1 MNKKTKKILKN
12 ILSVFMAVLL
22 CLGAFPI
29 SAVTALAA
37 SYNVHTS
44 ADLTNTAHQQEAD
57 NAALIG
63 NLSKYRVDLTNG
75 NFIIGEEPWAQG
87 YNIRHT
93 VMLPVSKIPQSAS
106 ETKVYEDVCKIRYT
120 DAGRLPNGTE
130 FDIEYTLKKV
140 TLQGT
145 TNSYNSEMK
154 YVEVAAGSVDGV
166 LSGCYAHKSDYSAFT
181 AITPYGKNEWTV
193 KVIPK
198 DGSIEGNFK
207 LPQLFED
214 VDILVQNPGPYAES
228 IELVSG
234 FGSNTWVQSG
244 TQLEI
249 SNNGSRYSATVA
261 GVNTPSHDP
270 SVAFLAIANN
280 KEYKLNWYG
289 LGCRTYITP
298 KSALGVYSSV
308 TKSVKEKLV
317 NIGSSVHY
325 SILAD
330 TSYTNEQTQKQVV
343 KVIDVLDKVLDAE
356 TAKVTVLNPK
366 GNDVT
371 KYWTVSIGETNKQ
384 QLIIQPNKPADMN
397 GAYTVNISAKVREDA
412 DFTGYEKR
420 MDGETTYYTVPNYAR
435 LCIKYVFG
443 LFTDDKS
450 NEVIFEVP
458 VTPEHKV
465 SKIQL
470 DKDVDQEKLV
480 GAKAGDSL
488 AYTFKITNTGESVL
502 SNVHID
508 DELKGV
514 SKIEYDWSGVKSGTN
529 VMEPDEVATA
539 KATYAITQ
547 EDIDNGQV
555 INNAV
560 VTGTDEEN
568 ADVTDDDDAE
578 TVIEENP
585 SIKIEKEVDKTE
597 IDNAKAGDQLTYT
610 FTATNT
616 GNVTLTK
623 CKFTDDLS
631 IEGLKWDSKI
641 ATMAPGQAISGT
653 ATYTLTQADI
663 DSGKVVNNC
672 TIGGTSPAG
681 KTVTDKDDAKTTIT
695 VGTASIKHT
704 KSTEKA
710 VLDVQESIAGHV
722 VPFNF
727 TIENNCNVTLHDIRL
742 EDHLEGVYDVAID
755 WSGAKTEGSL
765 LPGESVPAKAF
776 YALTQADIDA
786 GKVVNTSTAYGVDP
800 QGNEVSADA
809 EASVELTQMKNS
821 SIALEKEVDQKKL
834 VGAKAGDVLN
844 YTFKITNGGETTL
857 KDVYIEDVLQGI
869 SEIAYDW
876 SGVKSVTNVMEPG
889 EIATATAAYQLRQA
903 DIDAGEVINNALVTG
918 TDDYGNNV
926 TDEDDAKT
934 TIEEAPSITIEK
946 KVDQTTIENAK
957 AGDVLTY
964 TFVATNSGNVTLNRC
979 QFTDDLPIEG
989 LTWEGDISTLPPGQ
1003 AISGTATYTLTQTD
1017 IDNAAIENFCTIEGT
1032 SPAGQTV
1039 TDTSNAETTI
1049 VNGIASIKHTK
1060 STAEGILDINAS
1072 VVGHIIPFDF
1082 TIENNCNVTLHD
1094 IRLEDHLEGIYDVV
1108 IDWTGVQSEGFLLPG
1123 ESVPAKA
1130 FYALT
1135 QADIDAGKVVNTSTA
1150 YGVDPQD
1157 NEVSADAEATV
1168 KITANPQVELE
1179 KDVDISKLEEQIP
1192 QTAQD
1197 DAQTSEIVVDNHT
1210 ISNAFVGMEIPYTFV
1225 GTNNGNKT
1233 LVNVKIVD
1241 EMEGLSEIA
1250 YVWPGEEGVLEP
1262 GQVVMATATYKL
1274 TQADLDAAN
1283 VKNEAVIKGTTLEG
1297 DPVDDPGDTTT
1308 EITQHPGLSVIKT
1321 TEVTKIDD
1329 AVAGE
1334 TVIPYSF
1341 VIGNTGDVTLH
1352 DVLATDDHDIL
1363 DLTWEKD
1370 ISVLEVGE
1378 QVKGTG
1384 TYTITQDDIK
1394 AGHVLNTIL
1403 VTGKSPQDVE
1413 VTDED
1418 DVDTEIVKKA
1428 SLLLEKTVDTTKI
1441 SNAKPG
1447 DLVSYEIKSRNNGNL
1462 VIKDIVLSDSL
1473 TGKGLSELEF
1483 AWPAEAGILLPG
1495 QTLIAKATYKVTQ
1508 TDIDAGKV
1516 INTAHIEGTP
1526 DDPENPGDPVIP
1538 EDSTVT
1544 TDLEQDSAIK
1554 VTKEVDISEIRNAK
1568 AGDEVHY
1575 TITGENIGNV
1585 TLKNVKLTDQLD
1597 GIKNLK
1603 LKWDNAEGTLLPG
1616 EKVTATATY
1625 AITADDIAKGSIENV
1640 VIITGEDPTDEPHE
1654 DEDKVKSLIPSI
1666 TTAASDAADGDKNVI
1681 AATASGIKDK
1691 ITFKDF
1697 ETKSLTIVS
1706 TVYDKAT
1713 KSILKVNGQAVTAE
1727 KKVVLNDSSGEA
1739 EIEISFNGTGLGG
1752 KTLSVVTQV
1761 YETGTNKLIYE
1772 HNKDLSDDAE
1782 SVAMTG
1788 DSTTTITGEKMVTTT
1803 PRQATV
1809 TTRSS
1814 NSGSPQASSTTP
1826 STTTAA
1832 SVKTGDDNTTR
1843 NALIVMVVAGA
1854 AIAGCVLYLKK
1865 RRTSK

>member
-1 MNKKTKKILKN
+1 MNKNTKKMLKN

-29 SAVTALAA
+29 SAVNVLAA

-44 ADLTNTAHQQEAD
+44 ADLTNTANQQEAD

-63 NLSKYRVDLTNG
+63 KLSKYRVDLTNG
-75 NFIIGEEPWAQG
+75 NFVIGQEPWAQG
-87 YNIRHT
+87 TNARYT

-120 DAGRLPNGTE
+120 DAGRLPDGTK
-130 FDIEYTLKKV
+130 FDLEYTLKKV

-145 TNSYNSEMK
+145 TNTYNSDLK
-154 YVEVAAGSVDGV
+154 YLEVAAGSVDGV
-166 LSGCYAHKSDYSAFT
+166 LSGCYAHKNDYSVFS

-198 DGSIEGNFK
+198 SGSIEGAFK
-207 LPQLFED
+207 LPQLFQ
-214 VDILVQNPGPYAES
+214 DIDIVTSNTNPPYAES

-244 TQLEI
+244 TTLAI
-249 SNNGSRYSATVA
+249 SNSGSRYTATVA
-261 GVNTPSHDP
+261 GVNVPSHDP

-280 KEYKLNWYG
+280 TEYKLNWYG

-317 NIGSSVHY
+317 NIGSAVHY
-325 SILAD
+325 SIVAD
-330 TSYTNEQTQKQVV
+330 TSYTNELTRRKVV
-343 KVIDVLDKVLDAE
+343 KVIDVLDKALDAE
-356 TAKVTVLNPK
+356 SAKVTVLNPK
-366 GNDVT
+366 GVDKT
-371 KYWTVSIGETNKQ
+371 AYWTVERNGQ
-384 QLIIQPNKPADMN
+384 QLIIQPKTPADVN
-397 GAYTVNISAKVREDA
+397 GTYTVNITAKVREDA
-412 DFTGYEKR
+412 DFTGYEMR
-420 MDGETTYYTVPNYAR
+420 MDGETKYYTVPNSAR
-435 LCIKYVFG
+435 LCIKYEFG

-450 NEVIFEVP
+450 NEVKFEVP
-458 VTPEHKV
+458 VTPVVTHPEIH
-465 SKIQL
+465 L
-470 DKDVDQEKLV
+470 EKDVDQEKLV
-480 GAKAGDSL
+480 GAKAGDQL
-488 AYTFKITNTGESVL
+488 AYSFEIKNTGDVVL
-502 SNVHID
+502 NDVHID
-508 DELKGV
+508 DELKGI
-514 SKIEYDWSGVKSGTN
+514 SKIEYDWSGVKSGKN
-529 VMEPDEVATA
+529 ILEPGEAATA
-539 KATYAITQ
+539 KATYVITQ
-547 EDIDNGQV
+547 DDIDNGQV
-555 INNAV
+555 INNAI
-560 VTGTDEEN
+560 VTGTDDKN
-568 ADVTDDDDAE
+568 VDVTDDDDAE
-578 TVIEENP
+578 TVIEEDP
-585 SIKIEKEVDKTE
+585 SIKIEKTVDKTNVE
-597 IDNAKAGDQLTYT
+597 NAKAGDQLTYT

-672 TIGGTSPAG
+672 AIEGTSPAG

-695 VGTASIKHT
+695 VGAASIKHT

-710 VLDVQESIAGHV
+710 VLDVQESVAGHV
-722 VPFNF
+722 VPFDF
-727 TIENNCNVTLHDIRL
+727 TIENNSSVTLKEIRL
-742 EDHLEGVYDVAID
+742 EDHLDGVYDVVID

-765 LPGESVPAKAF
+765 LPGESVPAKAS

-809 EASVELTQMKNS
+809 EATVELTQMKNS
-821 SIALEKEVDQKKL
+821 NIALEKEVDQKKL

-857 KDVYIEDVLQGI
+857 KDVAIEDALQGI

-876 SGVKSVTNVMEPG
+876 SGVKSGKNILEPG
-889 EIATATAAYQLRQA
+889 EVATATATYQLTQA
-903 DIDAGEVINNALVTG
+903 DIDAGEVVNNALVTG
-918 TDDYGNNV
+918 TDEYGNSV

-964 TFVATNSGNVTLNRC
+964 TFVATNTGNVTLTSC

-989 LTWEGDISTLPPGQ
+989 LTWDGDISTLTPGQ
-1003 AISGTATYTLTQTD
+1003 VISGTATYTLTQTD

-1060 STAEGILDINAS
+1060 STAESILDINAS

-1094 IRLEDHLEGIYDVV
+1094 IRLEDHLEGIYDIV

-1150 YGVDPQD
+1150 YGVDPQG

-1168 KITANPQVELE
+1168 KITSNPHVELE

-1192 QTAQD
+1192 QTVED
-1197 DAQTSEIVVDNHT
+1197 GAQTSEIVVDNYT
-1210 ISNAFVGMEIPYTFV
+1210 ITNAFVGMEIPYTFV
-1225 GTNNGNKT
+1225 GTNDGNKT

-1250 YVWPGEEGVLEP
+1250 YVWPGEEGVLDP
-1262 GQVVMATATYKL
+1262 GQVVTATATYKL

-1283 VKNEAVIKGTTLEG
+1283 VKNEAVIRGTTLEG

-1308 EITQHPGLSVIKT
+1308 EITQHPGLSVIKK
-1321 TEVTKIDD
+1321 TEVTQLND

-1352 DVLATDDHDIL
+1352 DVLATDDHDIP

-1378 QVKGTG
+1378 QVEGTG

-1483 AWPAEAGILLPG
+1483 EWPAEAGILLPG

-1508 TDIDAGKV
+1508 ADIDAGKV

-1544 TDLEQDSAIK
+1544 TELEQTPAIK
-1554 VTKEVDISEIRNAK
+1554 VTKEVDVTEIRNAK

-1575 TITGENIGNV
+1575 TIIGENIGNV
-1585 TLKNVKLTDQLD
+1585 TLKNVKLTDQLA
-1597 GIKNLK
+1597 GIKDLK
-1603 LKWDNAEGTLLPG
+1603 LKWDNTEGTLLPG

-1640 VIITGEDPTDEPHE
+1640 VIITGEDPSDEPHE

-1727 KKVVLNDSSGEA
+1727 KKVVLKDASGEA

-1752 KTLSVVTQV
+1752 KTLCVVTQV

-1788 DSTTTITGEKMVTTT
+1788 DSTTTITGEKKVTTT
-1803 PRQATV
+1803 PRPSTV

-1814 NSGSPQASSTTP
+1814 NSSPATSSTTP
-1826 STTTAA
+1826 STTTAS
-1832 SVKTGDDNTTR
+1832 SVKTGDDNTAR

-1865 RRTSK
+1865 RRVSK